1 MIKTEIQMTI
11 QRSSVGQ
18 LIKQGCRYG
27 GQKKL
32 ANIELDMVAD
42 MVADIEV
49 DKLADMVAHME
60 VDKVS
65 DMAADKQSLK
75 CSKTKCI
82 GPKLFDAKCTRL
94 VCLLSFTS
102 LFLYKFI
109 VAECHSSKM

>member
-42 MVADIEV
+42 MEMFMVADEG
-49 DKLADMVAHME
+49 LTWW
-60 VDKVS
+60 
-65 DMAADKQSLK
+65 L
-75 CSKTKCI
+75 T
-82 GPKLFDAKCTRL
+82 
-94 VCLLSFTS
+94 
-102 LFLYKFI
+102 
-109 VAECHSSKM
+109 